1 MEYLNNYV
9 GKVFRYIDTEKCE
22 LINEYVIN
30 GMTKG
35 YRNVDQS
42 EFINNNI
49 SYEEI
54 EFLREYSGY
63 NYKHINN
70 ALRGIWNYNDNGN
83 IEAKDRFIRDGKR
96 ISDIIINNPSYVNK
110 DFRVYR
116 GVSIDYFKEY
126 GIEKLEDI
134 VNLRGQFMLDKGFVS
149 TSISEKDSFFKKNN
163 ELGIN
168 YNVMITYLI
177 PKEFDDG
184 IFLYGDMTYSKN
196 QKEYLINSYNIAK
209 VVSVN
214 INDDNTAS
222 IVAII
227 IPKRIYDE
235 YYSNVNNQNRIR

>member
-1 MEYLNNYV
+1 MKYLSNNV
-9 GKVFRYIDTEKCE
+9 RKVFRYIDTEKCE

-83 IEAKDRFIRDGKR
+83 IEARNRFINDGR
-96 ISDIIINNPSYVNK
+96 RLSEIIKSNPSYVSK

-116 GVSIDYFKEY
+116 GVSIDYFREY
-126 GIEKLEDI
+126 GIEKIEDL
-134 VNLRGQFMLDKGFVS
+134 VKLRGQFILDKGFVS
-149 TSISEKDSFFKKNN
+149 TSISENDSFFKKKN

-184 IFLYGDMTYSKN
+184 IFLYGDMTYSSN
-196 QKEYLINSYNIAK
+196 QKEYLINSYNMAK

-214 INDDNTAS
+214 INDDSTAN
-222 IVAII
+222 IVAVIV
-227 IPKRIYDE
+227 PKRVYDE
-235 YYSNVNNQNRIR
+235 YYDKVNSEGMSR

>member
-1 MEYLNNYV
+1 MEYLSNNV
-9 GKVFRYIDTEKCE
+9 RKIFRFISDERKK
-22 LINEYVIN
+22 LISEYVIDC
-30 GMTKG
+30 MTKG
-35 YRNVDQS
+35 YRNVEQN
-42 EFINNNI
+42 EFTNNKIN
-49 SYEEI
+49 YEDM

-63 NYKHINN
+63 NFKFINN
-70 ALRGIWNYNDNGN
+70 AFRGIWNYEDNGN
-83 IEAKDRFIRDGKR
+83 IEARNRFINDGR
-96 ISDIIINNPSYVNK
+96 RLSEIIKSNPSYVSK

-116 GVSIDYFKEY
+116 GVSIDYFREY
-126 GIEKLEDI
+126 GIEKIEDL
-134 VNLRGQFMLDKGFVS
+134 VKLRGQFILDKGFVS
-149 TSISEKDSFFKKNN
+149 TSISENDSFFKKKN

-184 IFLYGDMTYSKN
+184 IFLYGDMTYSSN
-196 QKEYLINSYNIAK
+196 QKEYLINSYNMAK

-227 IPKRIYDE
+227 IPKKIYDE